1 MIVHRRSSLRVRLLS
16 AGVMLAVA
24 GLSLSACSEVETE
37 TAAGYEPAM
46 LESVKGRDD
55 LKRVTLT
62 AEGAKRIGLK
72 TAKVGRS
79 EGHKVVPYAALI
91 YDPEGDVYVYTSSG
105 PLSFLREEVEVRR
118 VDGNRALLS
127 TGPPAGTTVVT
138 VGAAEVYGAELEIAS
153 Q

>member
-1 MIVHRRSSLRVRLLS
+1 LRARPLF

-24 GLSLSACSEVETE
+24 GLSLSACTEVETE
-37 TAAGYEPAM
+37 TAAGYEPAT

-55 LKRVTLT
+55 LKRVTVT

-79 EGHKVVPYAALI
+79 EGQKAVPYAALI
-91 YDPEGDVYVYTSSG
+91 YDPEGDTYVYMRSG
-105 PLSFLREEVEVRR
+105 PLSFLREEVDVRR

-127 TGPPAGTTVVT
+127 RGPSAGTTVVT
-138 VGAAEVYGAELEIAS
+138 VGAAEIYGAELEIAS